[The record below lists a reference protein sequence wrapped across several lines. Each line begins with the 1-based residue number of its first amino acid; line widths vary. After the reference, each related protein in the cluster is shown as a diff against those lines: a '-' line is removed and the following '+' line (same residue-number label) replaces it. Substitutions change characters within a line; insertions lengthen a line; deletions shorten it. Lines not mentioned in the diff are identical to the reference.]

1 MFIIYVLVGL
11 AIGAG
16 IGYYIRKVQI
26 AQQVNS
32 VEAKVS
38 KALDEAR
45 TKEKEILLEAKS
57 KAIEIIEQGKKT
69 EEEFRNQLIK
79 VEDRLSR
86 KESDLER
93 RISDVEKLKEGL
105 ATNRVEI
112 EKTKD
117 EMRELKQKQLEQLQK
132 ISGLTTEEAKEVLLD
147 ATEKS
152 VRDELVMLT
161 HKLVTRRG
169 KTRIKKRGK

>member
-79 VEDRLSR
+79 AEDRLAR
-86 KESDLER
+86 KESDLEP
-93 RISDVEKLKEGL
+93 RIRDVAQLTERL
-105 ATNRVEI
+105 APELGDI
-112 EKTKD
+112 E
-117 EMRELKQKQLEQLQK
+117 
-132 ISGLTTEEAKEVLLD
+132 TTHA
-147 ATEKS
+147 
-152 VRDELVMLT
+152 
-161 HKLVTRRG
+161 
-169 KTRIKKRGK
+169 